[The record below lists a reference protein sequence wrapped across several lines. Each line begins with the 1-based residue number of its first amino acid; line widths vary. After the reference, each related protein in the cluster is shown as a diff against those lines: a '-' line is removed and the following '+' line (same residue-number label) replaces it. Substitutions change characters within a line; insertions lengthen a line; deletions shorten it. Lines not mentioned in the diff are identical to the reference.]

1 MSLDSIDNRLLN
13 LVQSEFPLEQEPYVA
28 LGNKLGITG
37 DEVLA
42 RLGRLTEKNIIRS
55 LSAVFEAARLGYHST
70 LVAMSLDDER
80 VEQAAALI
88 NRNPGVSHNYLRDH
102 HLNLWFTL
110 TGTRDSDLE
119 AIAAKMGDKAGARL
133 TLSLP
138 ALQVFKINVFF
149 DMDGKDNGSND
160 GGRAAAPPKDES
172 TELSDADR
180 ALVQE
185 LQRDLPLI
193 RNPFDEM
200 AERIGLN
207 TGEFLQGAAALMQR
221 GIMRRY
227 GARINHRRAGFV
239 ANAMCCW
246 IVSPDDAP
254 RVGRIMA
261 GYRQVS
267 HCYERRTAPEWP
279 YNIYTMVHGRTD
291 EEACS
296 VARSISEETGL
307 DNYILLTST
316 REFLKRR
323 PKYFAE

>member
-1 MSLDSIDNRLLN
+1 MSLDSIDKRLLN
-13 LVQSEFPLEQEPYVA
+13 LVQSEFPLDQEPYVA
-28 LGNKLGITG
+28 LGNGLGISG
-37 DEVLA
+37 DEVVA
-42 RLGRLTEKNIIRS
+42 RVSRLKEKNIVRS

-70 LVAMSLDDER
+70 LVAMSLDDEL

-110 TGTRDSDLE
+110 TGPRDSDLG
-119 AIAAKMGDKAGARL
+119 AIVATMGDKAGARL

-138 ALQVFKINVFF
+138 ARQVFKINVFF
-149 DMDGKDNGSND
+149 DMDGKDNASND
-160 GGRAAAPPKDES
+160 GETASPRKDES
-172 TELSDADR
+172 AELSDADR

-200 AERIGLN
+200 ADRIGLQP
-207 TGEFLQGAAALMQR
+207 GEFVQGAAALIER

-227 GARINHRRAGFV
+227 GARINHRRAGFA

-246 IVSPDDAP
+246 MVSPDDAS
-254 RVGRIMA
+254 RVGKIMA

-267 HCYERRTAPEWP
+267 HCYERQTAPEWP

-291 EEACS
+291 EEATS
-296 VARSISEETGL
+296 VARSISEATGL
-307 DNYILLTST
+307 DNYIVLTST

-323 PKYFAE
+323 PTYFAE